1 MGTVSIVVFF
11 LLSFSLLLDPK
22 EEGESCL
29 DAFRHSATSLPP
41 GATHGACYNRASQ
54 EGDRV

>member
-22 EEGESCL
+22 EEGESFL
-29 DAFRHSATSLPP
+29 
-41 GATHGACYNRASQ
+41 
-54 EGDRV
+54 